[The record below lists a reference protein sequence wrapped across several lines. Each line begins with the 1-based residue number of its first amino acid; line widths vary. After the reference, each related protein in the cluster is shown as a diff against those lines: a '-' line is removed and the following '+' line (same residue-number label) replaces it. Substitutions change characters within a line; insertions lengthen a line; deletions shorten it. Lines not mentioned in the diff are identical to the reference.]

1 MPRILYKYLDIVG
14 AKCMI
19 GNQNL
24 QFTNASQLNDPFDCH
39 PKLIDYSNVP
49 NTKLQGWIPK
59 EWWIEKEENDALNL
73 RNDTW
78 LCSLSKINDSLLMWS
93 HYCYNHKGI
102 CIGLD
107 IDKVLESVPPMF
119 GTIYLEPL
127 VLDVQYQDIIERP
140 NAYHTTKDLFSYQ
153 WQTKAKEWEYE
164 QEVRLVIPKPSPIY
178 AAFTPQQAKLTK
190 EIWDWREIRHYMPLK
205 GECFESIYFGVN
217 IDEQEKEK
225 IIQFVRKKLNPHI
238 NLYQMRVYADAFRI
252 QPEFIKPLNSDLA
265 KCISEIGIV
274 AIIRNY
280 PNSLLKYWR
289 LVIIYKCRITFSYN
303 FSSHFA
309 SLPSPSQISS
319 TSSDRLLPPRLVGD
333 RPS

>member
-1 MPRILYKYLDIVG
+1 MSRILYKYLDIKG

-49 NTKLQGWIPK
+49 ASKLQGWIPE

-78 LCSLSKINDSLLMWS
+78 LCSFSKVNDSILMWS

-107 IDKVLESVPPMF
+107 LDKVLESVPPMF
-119 GTIYLEPL
+119 GTLYCEPL
-127 VLDVQYQDIIERP
+127 VIDVQYKEIIERP
-140 NAYHTTKDLFSYQ
+140 NAYRSAEDWFRYQ

-164 QEVRLVIPKPSPIY
+164 KEVRLVVPNPCSIY
-178 AAFTPQQAKLTK
+178 AALTPDQAEHPK
-190 EIWDWREIRHYMPLK
+190 EERDWREIHHYMPLK

-217 IDEQEKEK
+217 TDASEKEK
-225 IIQFVRKKLNPHI
+225 ICKYAREKI
-238 NLYQMRVYADAFRI
+238 NSQIKLYQMRVDENAFKL
-252 QPEFIKPLNSDLA
+252 QPDLIK
-265 KCISEIGIV
+265 
-274 AIIRNY
+274 
-280 PNSLLKYWR
+280 
-289 LVIIYKCRITFSYN
+289 
-303 FSSHFA
+303 
-309 SLPSPSQISS
+309 
-319 TSSDRLLPPRLVGD
+319 
-333 RPS
+333 

>member
-1 MPRILYKYLDIVG
+1 MSRIFYKYLDIVG

-107 IDKVLESVPPMF
+107 VDKVMESVPPMF
-119 GTIYLEPL
+119 GTLYLEPL
-127 VLDVQYQDIIERP
+127 VIDVQYQDIIERP
-140 NAYHTTKDLFSYQ
+140 NAYNSANDRCSYQ
-153 WQTKAKEWEYE
+153 WGTIAKDWEYE
-164 QEVRLVIPKPSPIY
+164 QEVRLVIPKPSPMY
-178 AAFTPQQAKLTK
+178 AAFTPQQAKQTK
-190 EIWDWREIRHYMPLK
+190 ETWDWREIHHYLPLK
-205 GECFESIYFGVN
+205 KESFDSIYFGIN
-217 IDEQEKEK
+217 IEQTEKEK
-225 IIQFVRKKLNPHI
+225 IIQYVRKELNPQI
-238 NLYQMRVYADAFRI
+238 RLYQMKVDENAFRLR
-252 QPEFIKPLNSDLA
+252 P
-265 KCISEIGIV
+265 
-274 AIIRNY
+274 
-280 PNSLLKYWR
+280 
-289 LVIIYKCRITFSYN
+289 VII
-303 FSSHFA
+303 
-309 SLPSPSQISS
+309 
-319 TSSDRLLPPRLVGD
+319 
-333 RPS
+333 